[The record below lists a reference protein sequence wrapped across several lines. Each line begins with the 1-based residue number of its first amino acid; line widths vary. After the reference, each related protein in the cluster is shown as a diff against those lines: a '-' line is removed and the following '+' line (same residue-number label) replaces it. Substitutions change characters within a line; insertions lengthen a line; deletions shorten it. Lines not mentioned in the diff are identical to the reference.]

1 MMRRQKISDRL
12 QQDLKEA
19 MRAQDQQQRVHVI
32 RLLMAALEKA
42 QEEKGKEA
50 FDASPF
56 EGDIRWT
63 ANSL

>member
-1 MMRRQKISDRL
+1 
-12 QQDLKEA
+12 

-42 QEEKGKEA
+42 QEEQGKEA

-56 EGDIRWT
+56 EGDIRRT